1 VSAAHVVNSY
11 TVTGITA
18 TTPTDTAGSTASV
31 VNNPFTGWDYVE
43 GTGLLKQFVFT
54 YLDETDAD
62 QSLLQ
67 ADSTISVWTTM
78 AIPNAEPAN
87 VNTAEFVL
95 VGAVQMTVAAT
106 SAIALALLF

>member
-1 VSAAHVVNSY
+1 MAA
-11 TVTGITA
+11 VTAVLPVAA
-18 TTPTDTAGSTASV
+18 TTTCVTAV
-31 VNNPFTGWDYVE
+31 VDNPFTSWDNIE
-43 GTGLLKQFVFT
+43 GTGLKTQFVFT

-67 ADSTISVWTTM
+67 ADSEISVWTTTEVNPST
-78 AIPNAEPAN
+78 AGTN
-87 VNTAEFVL
+87 VNTAAFVL